1 MEQNCEK
8 NHTTKILKYVNTSNN
23 ENPTYTDTLK
33 RMDLQKILDG
43 NLYDDGYNV
52 GYDTGYERGH
62 EEGYEEGF
70 DEGLAE
76 GSYQ

>member
-1 MEQNCEK
+1 MVK
-8 NHTTKILKYVNTSNN
+8 NVDALVDEILDYFNT
-23 ENPTYTDTLK
+23 EAKNPTYTDTLK

-52 GYDTGYERGH
+52 GYDTGYKEGR
-62 EEGYEEGF
+62 EEGYEDGF